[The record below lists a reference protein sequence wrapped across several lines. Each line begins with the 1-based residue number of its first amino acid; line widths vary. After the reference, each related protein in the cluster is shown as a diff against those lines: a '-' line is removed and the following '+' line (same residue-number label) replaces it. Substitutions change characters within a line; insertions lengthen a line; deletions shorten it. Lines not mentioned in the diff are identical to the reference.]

1 MCAKELRAVFYMYTV
16 LLPLSLSYS
25 PYKHFIQPV
34 GATSISGLQSRSV
47 YIGTVFTM
55 LHNLVAAKVECV
67 PAACLNTDAY
77 DT

>member
-1 MCAKELRAVFYMYTV
+1 VQYFTCILFFS
-16 LLPLSLSYS
+16 LSLSLSYS
-25 PYKHFIQPV
+25 PYKHFIQPL

-47 YIGTVFTM
+47 YIGTVL
-55 LHNLVAAKVECV
+55 LHNDLVAVEVECV